1 GRWSEP
7 VWLLPVGALVVT
19 FWVGGFDVFYAL
31 QDEDFDRAERLK
43 SLVVRL
49 GQGPAIFAAK
59 LLHGLALVALVLF
72 GLGVGLGVAYY
83 AGVAIGAALIV
94 CDHRRLRC
102 RLRRALARGARHAP
116 RADLAHDLEPRLAAP
131 RGGVRHQGRPRAEK
145 RDGRRMGERAR
156 VRRQGPR
163 GSARLGLRPE
173 HRNGGLPLLDG
184 YRGGDRARDE
194 PLADRAGR
202 RRRAQ

>member
-1 GRWSEP
+1 MATEGGLLTVKGRWSEQW
-7 VWLLPVGALVVT
+7 WLVPVGALVVT
-19 FWVGGFDVFYAL
+19 FWVGGFDVFDGL

-94 CDHRRLRC
+94 W
-102 RLRRALARGARHAP
+102 
-116 RADLAHDLEPRLAAP
+116 
-131 RGGVRHQGRPRAEK
+131 
-145 RDGRRMGERAR
+145 
-156 VRRQGPR
+156 
-163 GSARLGLRPE
+163 E
-173 HRNGGLPLLDG
+173 HRLVQPGDLSRLDAAVFTANGIVCMVVLFGANVDTGLLT
-184 YRGGDRARDE
+184 
-194 PLADRAGR
+194 
-202 RRRAQ
+202 